1 MEKMRQQLIDWG
13 GSLESFRLP
22 HWEELPD
29 LELYMDQVKTL
40 VDRYLSPVIQGE
52 KHPLLTSSM
61 VNNYVK
67 LGMIPAP
74 VKKKY
79 SKQHVAFL
87 IAITTLKQVLTI
99 PEIKQGI
106 LYQGKTIGIREAYNL
121 FCDEQERAI
130 RMVSQ
135 LAQGKQH
142 EQILNEEIPV
152 EYIAVRSA
160 TLSFAMKLL
169 AEKTISLETEYLQE
183 EKKEKNNEE

>member
-1 MEKMRQQLIDWG
+1 MEKMRQQLIEWG
-13 GSLESFRLP
+13 VNIETFRLP

-67 LGMIPAP
+67 LGLVPAP
-74 VKKKY
+74 VKKRYNKE
-79 SKQHVAFL
+79 HMAFL

-99 PEIKQGI
+99 PEIKEGI
-106 LYQGKTIGIREAYNL
+106 LFQGKTVGIREAYNL
-121 FCDEQERAI
+121 FCDEQENAI
-130 RMVSQ
+130 RMISQ

-142 EQILNEEIPV
+142 EQILNQEIPV

-169 AEKTISLETEYLQE
+169 AEKTISLETSYLYE
-183 EKKEKNNEE
+183 EKKNEE